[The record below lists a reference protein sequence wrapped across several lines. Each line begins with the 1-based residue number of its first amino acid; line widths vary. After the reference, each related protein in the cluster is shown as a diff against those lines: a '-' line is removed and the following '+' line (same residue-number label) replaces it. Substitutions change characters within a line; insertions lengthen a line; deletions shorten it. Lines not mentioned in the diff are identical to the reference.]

1 MSEKPYG
8 KLALQDRKTLG
19 SAGLHAILAVL
30 SRNFNVK
37 GIAMKF
43 TINRSDLMRALS
55 HVQSVVERRN
65 TIPILANVKM
75 DASGDTLK
83 LTTTDMDLEI
93 NESVSAKVATDGA
106 ITAPAQT
113 LHDIVRKLPDGA
125 DVEMNL
131 EPGGSTMTV
140 KAGRSIF
147 KLSCLPISDFPD
159 ISSDDLETKF
169 SLSAR
174 DLRTMID
181 KTRFAMST
189 EETRYYLNGIYLHAI
204 NKDGVDMLCAVATD
218 GHRLAKFE
226 MPLPEGAADMPG
238 VIIPRKTVGEIRKL
252 IEDAADL
259 INISLSASKTCFAF
273 DHIVMTS
280 KLIDGTFPDY
290 QKVIPQGN
298 DKVIE
303 LNPKDFSSAI
313 DRVATIMTTDKS
325 RAVKLA
331 VNGTNMVISA
341 NAPDA
346 GSANEDVVITND
358 NVDLEIGFNSRYLLD
373 ITSQIEGDG
382 CRVVLADSSS
392 PTIIEDL
399 SDGASLY
406 VIMPLR
412 V

>member
-1 MSEKPYG
+1 M
-8 KLALQDRKTLG
+8 KL
-19 SAGLHAILAVL
+19 
-30 SRNFNVK
+30 
-37 GIAMKF
+37 

-75 DASGDTLK
+75 EASGDALK

-93 NESVSAKVATDGA
+93 NESVAAKIAQEGTT
-106 ITAPAQT
+106 TAPAQT
-113 LHDIVRKLPDGA
+113 LHDIVRKLPDGS
-125 DVEMNL
+125 DVEMTL

-140 KAGRSIF
+140 KAGRSVF

-159 ISSDDLETKF
+159 ISSDNLDVTFTLP
-169 SLSAR
+169 AA
-174 DLRTMID
+174 DLRAIID
-181 KTRFAMST
+181 KTKFAMST

-204 NKDGVDMLCAVATD
+204 EKDGVALLCAVATD

-226 MPLPEGAADMPG
+226 MPLPESAAGMPG
-238 VIIPRKTVGEIRKL
+238 IIIPRKTVGEIRKL
-252 IEDAADL
+252 VEDAADV
-259 INISLSASKTCFAF
+259 ISISLSASKIRFAF

-303 LNPKDFSSAI
+303 LNPKAFSAAI
-313 DRVATIMTTDKS
+313 DRVATIMTADKS

-331 VNGTNMVISA
+331 VNGQNMVISA
-341 NAPDA
+341 NSPDA
-346 GSANEDVVITND
+346 GSANEDVSITND
-358 NVDLEIGFNSRYLLD
+358 NVEMEIGFNSRYLLD
-373 ITSQIEGDG
+373 ITSQIEGEG

-399 SDGASLY
+399 ADSSSLY